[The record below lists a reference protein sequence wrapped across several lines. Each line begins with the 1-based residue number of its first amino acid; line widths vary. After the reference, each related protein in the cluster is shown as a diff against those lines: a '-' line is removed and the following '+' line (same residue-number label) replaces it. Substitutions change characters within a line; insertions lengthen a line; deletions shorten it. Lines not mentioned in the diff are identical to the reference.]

1 MFVLRAVRI
10 ENCYLLTPVGGA
22 LTNER

>member
-1 MFVLRAVRI
+1 MFVLRAVSI